1 MAEQKQTPKP
11 KQPHYVTANDLDS
24 FSAQLE
30 KKIGDYLDERFKN
43 TNNDLLKRME
53 ELINENLK
61 DDDSDSSTDYDSDN
75 DAIMRV
81 RLNNPI
87 NQVPD
92 PGNFSGDPK
101 DTELFCELCYD
112 TFKTPPNNALPEESK
127 INFVQSR
134 LRGTA
139 RNWYHLKYRDDHR
152 PATILELLNEIARA
166 FPNTTN
172 AKLSK
177 IQLLELKQNYGK
189 IKEYIDEFKNLS
201 SNLNLD
207 NISLS
212 LLFLNGLHPRYKQEI
227 IKADIL
233 PENVED
239 MISKCIIFESSLA
252 ANNQL
257 NRNRSHNNKRKS
269 NNNFKKNNYKKNYQN
284 NNKNHNN
291 NNNDNNYNE
300 NKNLNKLN
308 YECNSILDC
317 GSYCN
322 FISKNLVDKLK
333 LPKYQIK
340 NYLKINGISGTTI
353 IKNFT
358 KLKFQF
364 NILIK
369 ESQFKFTFYEKFLV
383 TDKIPSDL
391 LFSNRFMRKYDI
403 HFNYNND
410 QLYTYNS
417 YYKFIKLLQKY
428 SYFKKHFSNKL
439 NFSFFNKLNSNK
451 NNVTI
456 KNDHKK
462 KFFTRKK
469 KNRRN
474 YYNYNLWINSFL
486 ANEGDYEDSVYDDD
500 PNNEEPKLED
510 VPVQYR
516 DLIEVFSK
524 KNADKL
530 PPHRLTDCKIVLE
543 KDATLH
549 YGPVYPLT
557 EEESKV
563 LKEYI
568 EENLKKGFIR
578 PSESPAGYPVLFQ
591 KKKDGT
597 LRLCVDYKRLNAVT
611 IRNSYPIPIINDIIE
626 KVRGAKFFTK
636 LDLRSAY
643 NLV

>member
-1 MAEQKQTPKP
+1 
-11 KQPHYVTANDLDS
+11 
-24 FSAQLE
+24 
-30 KKIGDYLDERFKN
+30 
-43 TNNDLLKRME
+43 ME

-257 NRNRSHNNKRKS
+257 NKNRSHNNKKSKKIKRKL

-291 NNNDNNYNE
+291 NNNDNNYIG
-300 NKNLNKLN
+300 KVQKI
-308 YECNSILDC
+308 S
-317 GSYCN
+317 
-322 FISKNLVDKLK
+322 SKN
-333 LPKYQIK
+333 
-340 NYLKINGISGTTI
+340 
-353 IKNFT
+353 
-358 KLKFQF
+358 
-364 NILIK
+364 
-369 ESQFKFTFYEKFLV
+369 
-383 TDKIPSDL
+383 
-391 LFSNRFMRKYDI
+391 
-403 HFNYNND
+403 
-410 QLYTYNS
+410 
-417 YYKFIKLLQKY
+417 
-428 SYFKKHFSNKL
+428 
-439 NFSFFNKLNSNK
+439 
-451 NNVTI
+451 
-456 KNDHKK
+456 
-462 KFFTRKK
+462 
-469 KNRRN
+469 
-474 YYNYNLWINSFL
+474 
-486 ANEGDYEDSVYDDD
+486 
-500 PNNEEPKLED
+500 
-510 VPVQYR
+510 
-516 DLIEVFSK
+516 
-524 KNADKL
+524 
-530 PPHRLTDCKIVLE
+530 
-543 KDATLH
+543 
-549 YGPVYPLT
+549 
-557 EEESKV
+557 
-563 LKEYI
+563 
-568 EENLKKGFIR
+568 
-578 PSESPAGYPVLFQ
+578 
-591 KKKDGT
+591 
-597 LRLCVDYKRLNAVT
+597 
-611 IRNSYPIPIINDIIE
+611 
-626 KVRGAKFFTK
+626 
-636 LDLRSAY
+636 
-643 NLV
+643 